1 MSPHDNTF
9 MAWGFG
15 LVGFAYLAFA
25 LTLLRIGAGR
35 VSASRSGKVL
45 FGAVCCSSAWGWLTL
60 SSVLRESEM
69 LGFIASLVDV
79 GRYGL
84 WLTFLLLPQVTFWP
98 MLTIVFGT
106 AMACLGALLFK
117 KRSAA

>member
-84 WLTFLLLPQVTFWP
+84 WLTFLLLLRPQKDPLASGGVTP
-98 MLTIVFGT
+98 LSKAALCLVAVVF
-106 AMACLGALLFK
+106 A
-117 KRSAA
+117 